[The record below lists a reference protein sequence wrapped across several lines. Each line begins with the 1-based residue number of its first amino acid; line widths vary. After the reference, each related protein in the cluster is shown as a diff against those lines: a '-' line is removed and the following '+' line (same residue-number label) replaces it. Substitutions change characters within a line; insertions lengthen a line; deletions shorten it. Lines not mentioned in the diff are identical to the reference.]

1 MPDRRILVIGSSNVD
16 FVMRLKSLPE
26 RGETVTDG
34 EFLQTFGGKGA
45 NQAVASAR
53 AGGSVT
59 FITAVGDD
67 HFGRAMEEN
76 FRLDGICT
84 DHILRDTQHR
94 SGTALV
100 MTDNVGDNYLSV
112 APGANYSLTA
122 SHLDAISDLFEGASL
137 IVLQMEIPPSAV
149 IRALELA
156 HSKGVP
162 TLLNYAPVRD
172 MSVAVSHLIDVLVV
186 NTNEAAALTR
196 LEVETLEQAEA
207 AAEVLYSL
215 GPRRVIVT
223 LGKQGVWVKTS
234 SQGCHFAAYQVTP
247 FDTTAAGDTFC
258 GALAVALVQGAET
271 IEAVRFA
278 SAASALSVQR
288 LGAQPSI
295 PRREDIDRFL
305 EANP

>member
-16 FVMRLKSLPE
+16 FVMRLQSLPE

-53 AGGSVT
+53 AGGNVT
-59 FITAVGDD
+59 FVTAIGDD
-67 HFGRAMEEN
+67 QFGRAMEEN

-84 DHILRDTQHR
+84 DHILRDPEQS

-100 MTDNVGDNYLSV
+100 MTDVSGDNYLSV

-122 SHLDAISDLFEGASL
+122 AHLNAISDLFDGPSML
-137 IVLQMEIPPSAV
+137 VLQMEIPPTAV
-149 IRALELA
+149 IRALEIA

-162 TLLNYAPVRD
+162 TLLNYAPVRE
-172 MSVAVSHLIDVLVV
+172 MSVPISHLIDILVV
-186 NTNEAAALTR
+186 NANEAAALTH
-196 LEVETLEQAEA
+196 LEVETLTQAEA
-207 AAEVLYSL
+207 AAEVLYRL
-215 GPRRVIVT
+215 GPQTVIVT
-223 LGKQGVWVKTS
+223 LGKQGAWVKTA
-234 SQGCHFAAYQVTP
+234 SQGSHVAAYSVTP
-247 FDTTAAGDTFC
+247 VDTTAAGDTFC
-258 GALAVALVQGAET
+258 GALAVALVKSVET

-278 SAASALSVQR
+278 SAASALAVQR

-295 PRREDIDRFL
+295 PKREDIDRFL